1 MHRRAFLQNTIA
13 LSLAPSAKLL
23 ASPPGCGDQTVRP
36 KTNPLEDF
44 DFVFFTDA
52 HLQPELGAA
61 AACSKCFA
69 QMNAAKPEF
78 CIAGGDQVFDV
89 CEQDLSRAHMLFK
102 FYRQTESEL
111 ACKVYHTVGNHDVIG
126 LNQKSPIEPG
136 DHEYG
141 KKLYEDNFGKL
152 YYSYDYKGW
161 HFIVLD
167 SIGIEYYK
175 IFTSHF
181 DGAQLNWLEADL
193 AAVSHTTP
201 IIVVSHVPI
210 ASMLGSFSS
219 ESTSG
224 PIAGNSYAVHG
235 LLARHNVKL
244 VLQGHLH
251 LWEKTQYHGT
261 EYLISGAVSGNW
273 WKGRQEDGSA
283 EGYTLCQVRGH
294 EVFTSY
300 VTYPWVAADHLT

>member
-1 MHRRAFLQNTIA
+1 MLRRAFLQNTLA
-13 LSLAPSAKLL
+13 LSLAPSARLL
-23 ASPPGCGDQTVRP
+23 AAPAVYRDQVLQP
-36 KTNPLEDF
+36 KTDPNRDF

-52 HLQPELGAA
+52 HLQPELGAQA
-61 AACSKCFA
+61 GTAKCFH
-69 QMNAAKPEF
+69 QINEAKPEF

-89 CEQDLSRAHMLFK
+89 CEQDLSRARMLFK
-102 FYRQTESEL
+102 LYHQTEAEL

-136 DHEYG
+136 DKEYG

-193 AAVSHTTP
+193 AAVAPGTP
-201 IIVVSHVPI
+201 IVVVSHVPI

-219 ESTSG
+219 ESNSA
-224 PIAGNSYAVHG
+224 PIAANSYAVHA
-235 LLARHNVKL
+235 LLAKYNVKL

-261 EYLISGAVSGNW
+261 EYLISGAVSGAW
-273 WKGRQEDGSA
+273 WKGRQEDGSL
-283 EGYTLCQVRGH
+283 EGYTLCQVRGD